1 MAQPLTAADI
11 EARIL
16 ETRKLITEKWGW
28 FLALGIVLIVAG
40 LAAIAFPFLS
50 TIAAKIMLGWLFLI
64 GGVVMI
70 LHAFNAPGWKG
81 FIWELL
87 IGILY
92 LVAGAYLSFF
102 PLTGLVTLA
111 ILLAALFIAEG
122 VAEVIMAFQVR
133 PHEGWGWLLLSG
145 IAALA
150 VGVMIGMD
158 LPGSAT
164 WALGLLVGIN
174 LIFSGWSYV
183 FLALAGRKAD
193 AALHHLI
200 GRLFNGL
207 RGIQEPGRRNMS
219 SLRRS

>member
-11 EARIL
+11 EARVL

-193 AALHHLI
+193 AALTT
-200 GRLFNGL
+200 
-207 RGIQEPGRRNMS
+207 
-219 SLRRS
+219 

>member
-1 MAQPLTAADI
+1 MAQPLTAPDI

-92 LVAGAYLSFF
+92 LVAGVYLSFF

-193 AALHHLI
+193 AALTT
-200 GRLFNGL
+200 
-207 RGIQEPGRRNMS
+207 
-219 SLRRS
+219 